1 MMDQDG
7 RPQGSTP
14 PHPHRPRFT
23 GVGFLEAGCRGAA
36 PDGVSGVSP
45 DFLPPSAPEGGVP
58 KKPTFV
64 KRGGCGRGDGTMAAR
79 SFASLRMTGLAGTPM
94 VTHQRSPEAGSMGS
108 EILRFAQDDRA
119 GWDPDGH
126 ASAKPWGWLLGLR
139 DPSLRSG

>member
-36 PDGVSGVSP
+36 RDGVSGVSP
-45 DFLPPSAPEGGVP
+45 DSLPPSAPEGGVP

-64 KRGGCGRGDGTMAAR
+64 NIPPHAISRCSSVVEQRFCKPPMLGELSRNT
-79 SFASLRMTGLAGTPM
+79 TGE
-94 VTHQRSPEAGSMGS
+94 V
-108 EILRFAQDDRA
+108 
-119 GWDPDGH
+119 
-126 ASAKPWGWLLGLR
+126 
-139 DPSLRSG
+139 